1 MKATQIR
8 ELTFNQ
14 LDKKLAKAKQDLFNL
29 RFQLSI
35 SKLKNTAKIKEI
47 KREIAR
53 IMTVKYEKE
62 REVINE
68 K

>member
-1 MKATQIR
+1 MKASQLK

-14 LDKKLAKAKQDLFNL
+14 LDKKLAEAKQDLFNL

-35 SKLKNTAKIKEI
+35 SKLENTAKIKEI

>member
-1 MKATQIR
+1 LKATQIR

>member
-53 IMTVKYEKE
+53 IMTVQYERE

>member
-1 MKATQIR
+1 MKATQLR

-14 LDKKLAKAKQDLFNL
+14 LDKKLAEAKQDLFNL

-35 SKLKNTAKIKEI
+35 SKLENIAKIKEI

-53 IMTVKYEKE
+53 IMTVKYERE